1 MSALVRSFTR
11 HMPTSGM
18 TWGGGPA
25 GIGDDDGGLH
35 GAPTPFPRQGRR
47 SIGAVKRAELLDG

>member
-18 TWGGGPA
+18 MW
-25 GIGDDDGGLH
+25 
-35 GAPTPFPRQGRR
+35 GAPRPVSVMIMVGFMGRPPLSQDKAGVQSVR
-47 SIGAVKRAELLDG
+47 